1 MDFKIEMET
10 LENAITTYD
19 NAIRL
24 QESNLDTLNSSLSA
38 LKGDAWTGT
47 SKEQFMSLRY
57 GDWEKGLKEHISRFK
72 FLNSML
78 KEAKSNMEDLIKEGE
93 QLQQLKG
100 ENHGTQRNN

>member
-19 NAIRL
+19 NEISL
-24 QESNLDTLNSSLSA
+24 LESSLSA
-38 LKGDAWTGT
+38 LKGDAWTGK

-78 KEAKSNMEDLIKEGE
+78 KEVTSNMEDLIKEGE
-93 QLQQLKG
+93 QL
-100 ENHGTQRNN
+100 

>member
-19 NAIRL
+19 NAISL
-24 QESNLDTLNSSLSA
+24 LESNLDTLNSSLSA
-38 LKGDAWTGT
+38 LKGDAWTGK

-72 FLNSML
+72 FLNSRL

-93 QLQQLKG
+93 QL
-100 ENHGTQRNN
+100 

>member
-19 NAIRL
+19 NAISL
-24 QESNLDTLNSSLSA
+24 LESNLDTLNSSLKS
-38 LKGDAWTGT
+38 DAWTGK

-93 QLQQLKG
+93 QL
-100 ENHGTQRNN
+100 